1 MTDWLPGKK
10 DQLAAYTFMLE
21 VDGIAEATFR
31 ECSGLDSETSVIE
44 SKEAGNKGQTIIKKL
59 PGDHK
64 WGDISLKRG
73 YTDDMKLQ
81 SWRQL
86 TVDGKLT
93 DMRKNGSI
101 VVYDYENKEVLRW
114 NFKNGWISKLQG
126 PSLNATGSDVAI
138 ESVTIVHEGLERIK

>member
-31 ECSGLDSETSVIE
+31 ECSGLSSETTVIE
-44 SKEAGNKGQTIIKKL
+44 SKETGAKGQTIIKKL
-59 PGDHK
+59 PGDLK

-73 YTDDMKLQ
+73 FTDDMKLYN
-81 SWRQL
+81 WRQK
-86 TVDGKLT
+86 TVDGKLN

-114 NFKNGWISKLQG
+114 NFVNGWISKYTG
-126 PSLNATGSDVAI
+126 PSLNAGGNDVAI
-138 ESVTIVHEGLERIK
+138 EEVTIAHEGLTRLK

>member
-31 ECSGLDSETSVIE
+31 EASGLNSETSVIE
-44 SKEAGNKGQTIIKKL
+44 SKEAGNKGQTVIKKL

-64 WGDISLKRG
+64 WGDIQLKRG

-81 SWRQL
+81 DWRQL
-86 TVDGKLT
+86 TIDGKLT
-93 DMRKNGSI
+93 DMRKNGSV

-114 NFKNGWISKLQG
+114 NFKNGWISKLEG
-126 PSLNATGSDVAI
+126 PSLNATGNDVAI
-138 ESVTIVHEGLERIK
+138 ESITIVHEGLQRIK